1 LRLVSRWPTIAS
13 KGVIDA
19 VLTARSFCRLNIA
32 AVLTLLVTAAASPGL
47 PIVATWR
54 QATDRELVSVIPAR
68 ATVINERIET
78 EMRTASGVT
87 DGHGKFIAGVVM
99 ITAGYAA
106 EGKYSYFLSTQVP
119 IKVADMDLKPGE
131 YVFGSHRTDEQTLEI
146 KFYEGGTGKPLGA
159 VLAIGDKQRGPIRSL
174 AISPPE
180 NGKGSIK
187 IGRFAFQY
195 ALSQ

>member
-1 LRLVSRWPTIAS
+1 
-13 KGVIDA
+13 VITSNLFLIRSIRA
-19 VLTARSFCRLNIA
+19 LLWLWLTA
-32 AVLTLLVTAAASPGL
+32 AVSPGS
-47 PIVATWR
+47 PVAAGWR
-54 QATDRELVSVIPAR
+54 QATDKELSAVIPAR

-106 EGKYSYFLSTQVP
+106 EGKYSYFISTQVP
-119 IKVADMDLKPGE
+119 LKIADIDLKPGE

-146 KFYEGGTGKPLGA
+146 KFYEAGTGKFIGT
-159 VLAIGDKQRGPIRSL
+159 VQAIGDKQRGPIRSL
-174 AISPPE
+174 SISPPE
-180 NGKGSIK
+180 NGKGSVK

>member
-1 LRLVSRWPTIAS
+1 VAGIKPILSRNIRIILAVFSVS
-13 KGVIDA
+13 
-19 VLTARSFCRLNIA
+19 A
-32 AVLTLLVTAAASPGL
+32 AGQGL
-47 PIVATWR
+47 PRTASWR
-54 QATDRELVSVIPAR
+54 QATEKELSSVIPAR

-106 EGKYSYFLSTQVP
+106 EGKYTYFLSTQVS
-119 IKVADMDLKPGE
+119 IKIADMELKPGE
-131 YVFGSHRTDEQTLEI
+131 YVFGSHRADEQTLEI
-146 KFYEGGTGKPLGA
+146 KFYEAGTGKALGA
-159 VLAIGDKQRGPIRSL
+159 VQAIGDKQRGPIRSL

-180 NGKGSIK
+180 NGRGSIK

-195 ALSQ
+195 ALSHN